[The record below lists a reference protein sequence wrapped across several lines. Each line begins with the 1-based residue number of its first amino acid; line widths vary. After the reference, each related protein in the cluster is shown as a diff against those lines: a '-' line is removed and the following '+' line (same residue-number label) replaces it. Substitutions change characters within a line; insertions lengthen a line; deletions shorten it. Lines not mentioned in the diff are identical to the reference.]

1 MPRTAIVHEW
11 VESIGGSEQ
20 VFFAIADAM
29 GPADL
34 WSLWDERPS
43 SDDSGHDIRRTW
55 LSRTPLSGH
64 KAASLP
70 LMPLVWR
77 TQPSPAYDVV
87 ISSSHCF
94 AHTVRFPSS
103 RDATYLSYVHTP
115 ARYLWESG
123 IDARHAPAWARPARA
138 VLARADARLG
148 AHVTAVAANSAETAR
163 RVERYWGQEASV
175 IHPPVDVDYFSAAPD
190 VPAGVDGDYLLAASR
205 WVAYKGLD
213 QAILAAEIVGLPL
226 VVAGHGPEEARLR
239 ALAATVRV
247 PVHFIVRPSRAQLR
261 ALYAN
266 ALAFVFPAHEDFGMM
281 PVEAQ
286 AAGTPVVGIRAGGSL
301 ETVADGV
308 TGRLAETASAGDLAA
323 AIEQALALPRG
334 ATMASHALQF
344 SSQRF
349 SSQVQEWVGR
359 HAGLS
364 HEVSRA

>member
-43 SDDSGHDIRRTW
+43 PADPAHDIRRTW

-64 KAASLP
+64 KAAALP

-77 TQPSPAYDVV
+77 TQPSPAYDLV

-123 IDARHAPAWARPARA
+123 IDARRAPGWARPARS

-148 AHVTAVAANSAETAR
+148 SHVTAVAANSAETAR
-163 RVERYWGQEASV
+163 RVERCWGQEASV
-175 IHPPVDVDYFSAAPD
+175 I
-190 VPAGVDGDYLLAASR
+190 LAASR

-213 QAILAAEIVGLPL
+213 QAIAAAEIVGLPL

-239 ALAATVRV
+239 ALAASVRV
-247 PVHFIVRPSRAQLR
+247 PVHFIVRPGRAQLR

-266 ALAFVFPAHEDFGMM
+266 ALAFVFPAHEDFGIM

-308 TGRLAETASAGDLAA
+308 TGRLAETAAAGDLAA

-334 ATMASHALQF
+334 AAMASHALQF
-344 SSQRF
+344 STQRF
-349 SSQVQEWVGR
+349 TSQVQDWVGR
-359 HAGLS
+359 HAGRNREASL
-364 HEVSRA
+364 V